1 MRREN
6 FVKALVEE
14 LKSYKFAV
22 VPDVFKEDFMDA
34 TEREGLSPTDEVYLI
49 PGGYPDYPLGG
60 TGFLLE

>member
-22 VPDVFKEDFMDA
+22 VPDAFKEDFVSA
-34 TEREGLSPTDEVYLI
+34 AEREGLDPVDEVYLTA
-49 PGGYPDYPLGG
+49 GSYPNYPLGG
-60 TGFLLE
+60 IGYSIE